1 MNWSI
6 NIDLNSQ
13 SETQFLY
20 ANLLA
25 ISFKVKTFIPI
36 YRVLGICCVKMLVS
50 DICIYTN

>member
-6 NIDLNSQ
+6 NIDLN

-50 DICIYTN
+50 DSCIYTN